1 MLMLKRSTVS
11 KTFIFLFAAT
21 LLWGCA
27 QKTLHTP
34 AESRNFT
41 WPSTHDEILDF
52 CNAAARRS
60 QMLEAEV
67 FGQSVEGRELVVV
80 KAAKKRK
87 VPENEKLR
95 VLLFAQQHGNEQA
108 GKEGALLLIRDL
120 ANGSLDHWLSLMEIW
135 IVPQVNPDGGEM
147 NQRRNAMEID
157 LNRDHLVLGAPET
170 RALHKLFR
178 NWMPHVTID
187 VHEYQPYRESWA
199 AFGGYKQFDMQV
211 GINTN
216 INIDQGIRQFSLEK
230 VLPAI
235 EAHLSGYGY
244 SFHNYIVGP
253 PPTMGITRYSTT
265 HIDDG
270 RQGFGILNT
279 MSFIFEGIN
288 GRDGFKES
296 LDRRSDV
303 QKETM
308 KALLDFLYSHI
319 GLVTGMVDE
328 SRSKLSASRASG
340 QVAIQTEY
348 VASGEVLK
356 LPLKSSVTGKDTLV
370 MVENY
375 KPLVQPVL
383 NVQRPLGYLVPRNN
397 EQLLQWVERHG
408 LMALKNLP
416 EGAKVFG
423 WDMRAMQSGRSE
435 KPVKRP
441 VDISIRHEQYMFIPI
456 NQLHSNFLVLALE
469 PLSDIGLV
477 QEPAFDYLLKEQD
490 WFPVYRVE

>member
-1 MLMLKRSTVS
+1 MSNRSIVARIC
-11 KTFIFLFAAT
+11 IFLFTAT
-21 LLWGCA
+21 LFNACA

-34 AESRNFT
+34 AESRKFS
-41 WPSTHDEILDF
+41 WPSSHEEILDF
-52 CNAAARRS
+52 CIAAARHS
-60 QMLEAEV
+60 QVLEAEI
-67 FGQSVEGRELVVV
+67 FGQSVEGRDLVVV
-80 KAAKKRK
+80 KAAKKSK
-87 VPENEKLR
+87 EPETEKLR

-120 ANGSLDHWLSLMEIW
+120 ANGSLDHWLARMEIW
-135 IVPQVNPDGGEM
+135 IVPQVNPDGGEK

-157 LNRDHLVLGAPET
+157 LNRDHLVLEATET
-170 RALHKLFR
+170 RALHDLFR
-178 NWMPHVTID
+178 GWMPHVTID

-211 GINTN
+211 GVNTN
-216 INIDQGIRQFSLEK
+216 INIDKPIREFSLEK

-253 PPTMGITRYSTT
+253 PPTQGITRYSTT

-279 MSFIFEGIN
+279 LSFIFEGIN

-319 GLVTGMVDE
+319 DLVTDMVND
-328 SRSKLSASRASG
+328 SRNKLSGSQASG

-348 VASGEVLK
+348 VSIGEALN

-370 MVENY
+370 VVEDY
-375 KPLVQPVL
+375 KPLVKPVL
-383 NVQRPLGYLVPRNN
+383 TVKRPLGYLVPRND
-397 EQLLQWVERHG
+397 EQLLKWIERHG
-408 LMALKNLP
+408 LRTLNNLP
-416 EGAKVFG
+416 AGAEVFG
-423 WDMRAMQSGRSE
+423 WDMSAMQSGRSE

-441 VDISIRHEQYMFIPI
+441 IDISIRHEQYIFIPVK
-456 NQLHSNFLVLALE
+456 QLHSNFLVLALE

-477 QEPAFDYLLKEQD
+477 QEPDFDYLLKEQE
-490 WFPVYRVE
+490 WFPVYRAE